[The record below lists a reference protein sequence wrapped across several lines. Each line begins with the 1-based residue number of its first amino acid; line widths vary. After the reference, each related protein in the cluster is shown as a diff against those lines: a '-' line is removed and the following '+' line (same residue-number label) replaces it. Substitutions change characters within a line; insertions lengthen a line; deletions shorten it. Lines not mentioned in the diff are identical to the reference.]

1 MLVNG
6 LQEPTLS
13 SMAAVCCSNVFM
25 AFFETKHVAIK
36 GMSVCVP
43 RNVEKNIESYS
54 KWGDYS
60 KVKDIIGIDQRHVA
74 TKDICASDLFYHA
87 GEKLISDLGWD
98 KSEIKAIVVVCQ
110 TPDYIQPP
118 TACIL
123 QDKLGLGQDC
133 FATDIPHGCSGWV
146 YGLSILSSL
155 MQTGFIKKGLLFS
168 GDTPTKCISPEDK
181 STWPLFGDAG
191 TCTALEYTEDEASI
205 KFCCSTDGSGHQGI
219 MIHDGGYRYPFS
231 ENSLEMKS
239 YGEGIMRHDNHL
251 AMDGMT
257 VFSFAMSKAPEQ
269 IKQLIDFFNIPAE
282 EIDYYLLHQANLFM
296 DEKIRKKMRLPAE
309 KVLYCI
315 QDFGNT
321 SSGSIPLTLVSRAKN
336 DLENKRLKL
345 LGSGFG
351 VGLSWAAAYFET
363 DCIKVSEIIEI

>member
-1 MLVNG
+1 
-6 LQEPTLS
+6 
-13 SMAAVCCSNVFM
+13 M

-43 RNVEKNIESYS
+43 KNIEKNEDSYS

-60 KVKDIIGIDQRHVA
+60 KVRNIIGIDQRHV
-74 TKDICASDLFYHA
+74 TPEDMCASDLFYGA
-87 GEKLISDLGWD
+87 GEQLIKDLGWS
-98 KSEIKAIVVVCQ
+98 KSDIKAIVVVCQ

-146 YGLSILSSL
+146 YGLSILASL
-155 MQTGFIKKGLLFS
+155 MQTGYIKKGLLFS
-168 GDTPTKCISPEDK
+168 GDTPTKCVSPEDK

-191 TCTALEYTEDEASI
+191 TCTALEFTEEESSI
-205 KFCCSTDGSGHQGI
+205 KFCCSTDGSGHNGI
-219 MIHDGGYRYPFS
+219 LIHDGGYRYPFN
-231 ENSLEMKS
+231 EHTLDMVD
-239 YGEGIMRHDNHL
+239 YGDGIVRNNNHL

-257 VFSFAMSKAPEQ
+257 VFSFATSKAPKQ
-269 IKQLIDFFNIPAE
+269 IMELLAYFNISAD
-282 EIDYYLLHQANLFM
+282 EIDYYVLHQANMFM
-296 DEKIRKKMRLPAE
+296 DEKIRKKMKLPVE

-315 QDFGNT
+315 QEFGNT
-321 SSGSIPLTLVSRAKN
+321 SSGSIPLTLVSRAKR
-336 DLENKRLKL
+336 DLESKHMKL
-345 LGSGFG
+345 IGSGFG

-363 DCIKVSEIIEI
+363 DMIVCSNIVEL